1 MIIFIMPKPVKT
13 QMFRKYL
20 IVPILLLTLTDLA
33 HSSGTLTDSLL
44 VLAGEAEG
52 QERVRL
58 LNQVAKLQL
67 DFQPESSLKYSQMA
81 IDVSGTGKNSL
92 DQAEALLNMG
102 AAWVSLGDMSKAA
115 PYLDEAY
122 DLYSDKLEGAESTGN
137 LCVIAYILMLKGQFE
152 RSLEYYQRSLEIA
165 GGKDASGTLP
175 RLTGKG
181 DTYRKMGQFK
191 QSLFPFSGYGG

>member
-1 MIIFIMPKPVKT
+1 
-13 QMFRKYL
+13 MFRKYL

-102 AAWVSLGDMSKAA
+102 AAWVSL
-115 PYLDEAY
+115 
-122 DLYSDKLEGAESTGN
+122 
-137 LCVIAYILMLKGQFE
+137 
-152 RSLEYYQRSLEIA
+152 
-165 GGKDASGTLP
+165 
-175 RLTGKG
+175 
-181 DTYRKMGQFK
+181 
-191 QSLFPFSGYGG
+191 